1 VNNTILNLFI
11 YSVSVL
17 VLNILVVIPAK
28 SSDHADT
35 PVVID
40 AGRNDAR
47 ITDMY
52 AFTKDNNLVL
62 ILAIDPTV
70 PMGVKEYQFPTD
82 VVYTFN
88 IDNDSEVTPN
98 GTIVIKNDI
107 NEDIVIKI
115 RFNDDGSPDI
125 NGTNTFSSY
134 ISLPFFVLFS
144 CASSDDISIE
154 ESITNFFS
162 GPRDDPFIRGPRI
175 GKNVAAIVLELP
187 LENVIEQ
194 NSTILIWATAK
205 VDGLPGDFQE
215 RFGTPFTS
223 QLNTELNSTHPKDDF
238 KNFGIEP
245 DVMVLNTNL
254 PSGFPNGRLLE
265 DDVVDIVCPGVC
277 DNVLETDAPFPSEND
292 VPFLQEFP
300 FLSPPH

>member
-1 VNNTILNLFI
+1 VNNKILKIFVC
-11 YSVSVL
+11 SVSVL
-17 VLNILVVIPAK
+17 ALNILFAFPAK

-35 PVVID
+35 PVVIE

-52 AFTKDNNLVL
+52 AFTEDNNLVL

-70 PMGVKEYQFPTD
+70 PMGAKEYKFPTD

-88 IDNDSEVTPN
+88 IDNDSEVTPD
-98 GTIVIKNDI
+98 GTIVNKNDI

-115 RFNDDGSPDI
+115 RFKDDGSPDI
-125 NGTNTFSSY
+125 NGTNKLSSY
-134 ISLPFFVLFS
+134 ISLPFFMLFS

-175 GKNVAAIVLELP
+175 GKNVAAIVVELP
-187 LENVIEQ
+187 LEDVIEQ
-194 NSTILIWATAK
+194 RSTILIWATAK
-205 VDGLPGDFQE
+205 VDGLSGDFQE

-223 QLNTELNSTHPKDDF
+223 QFNTDLNSTHPKDDF

-245 DVMVLNTNL
+245 DVMVLNTDL
-254 PSGFPNGRLLE
+254 PSEFPNGRLLE

-292 VPFLQEFP
+292 VPFHLTLF
-300 FLSPPH
+300 FHFTL